1 MSISKEN
8 KNKIIIKG
16 ARQHNLKNIN
26 VSIPRNTL
34 TIITGLS
41 GSGKSSLAF
50 DTIYAEGQRRYVES
64 LSSYVRQFLGLMD
77 KPDVDMIEGLS
88 PAISIEQKTT
98 SKNPR
103 STVGTVTEVYDYLR
117 LLFSRIGKQYC
128 HKCNSR
134 VEKQTLS
141 QIQKSINKN
150 NKGKT
155 INILAP
161 IVKNKK
167 GEFSDLLLNISKQG
181 FMKVRIDGKSFRIN
195 KLPSIEKNTK
205 HSIEIIIDYINI
217 DKKNKDRLVNSLEI
231 ATKIGN
237 GQIIINDSGEDI
249 LYSQNYA
256 CKVCDISYDILEP
269 TNFSFNS
276 PHGACTKCDGLGT
289 QTELDIDKI
298 VPNHNKSLIEGAIAP
313 IGEQITGKGVGR
325 IIKSLSLHY
334 DFSYTTPWKNLNQ
347 EVKEILINGTMSYK
361 RTTNKIYQ
369 LNSFEGIIPNLKRRH
384 RNTKSQYIRD
394 WIEQYM
400 SKIPCPRCKGKRLNK
415 SSLSVKIKDNNINI
429 LTSFSI
435 EDLSIFFDKIKLN
448 SDDAKIAKPI
458 LKEIN
463 SRLKFLNNVGVG
475 YLSLDRS
482 SRTLSGG
489 EAQRIRLATQIGS
502 QLTGVLYILDE
513 PSIGLHQRDNS
524 KLINTLKN
532 LRDIGNTVIVVE
544 HDEET
549 MNNADWIIDIG
560 PKAGING
567 GQIIAE
573 GPINKI
579 KNNKKSITGQYLSKN
594 KSIDYS
600 SKKRTGNGKEITLL
614 GASGN
619 NLKNI
624 DCKFPLS
631 KFICITGVSGS
642 GKSTL
647 IKQTLYPALSYRINV
662 QSNTNKALPYTN
674 IDGYKYVDKIIL
686 IDQSPIGRT
695 PRSNPATYTGLFT
708 YIRELYSNLEE
719 SKIRGYKPGRFSFNV
734 KGGRCEKCR
743 GAGLIKIEMYLL
755 PDVYIKCDECNGMRF
770 NSETLEV
777 SYKNKNIYHVLDM
790 TIDEAADF
798 FKNHPIILRK
808 LKTLLDVGLGYI
820 KLGQSSTTLSGGEA
834 QRIKL
839 SSELSRVITGRSVYI
854 LDEPTT
860 GLHFEDIRLLLKVL
874 NNLADRGNTIIVIE
888 HNMDIIK
895 SSDWIID
902 MGPEGGD
909 KGGKIIASGSPNQ
922 IIKKRNSVTGKYL
935 KNYLN

>member
-1 MSISKEN
+1 MSISL
-8 KNKIIIKG
+8 KNNNNITIKG
-16 ARQHNLKNIN
+16 ARQHNLKDIN

-103 STVGTVTEVYDYLR
+103 STVGTITEVYDYLR

-128 HKCNSR
+128 YKCDNK
-134 VEKQTLS
+134 VEKQTLA
-141 QIQKSINKN
+141 QITKSINKK
-150 NKGKT
+150 NKDSA
-155 INILAP
+155 ISILAP
-161 IVKNKK
+161 IVKGKK

-181 FMKVRIDGKSFRIN
+181 FMKVRIDGKNFRIN
-195 KLPSIEKNTK
+195 KLPLIAKHTK
-205 HSIEIIIDYINI
+205 HSIEIIIDYVDIIKSNR
-217 DKKNKDRLVNSLEI
+217 DRLINSLEI

-237 GQIIINDSGEDI
+237 GQIIINDGSQDV
-249 LYSQNYA
+249 LYSENYA
-256 CKVCDISYDILEP
+256 CKVCDISYEILEP

-276 PHGACTKCDGLGT
+276 PHGACRKCDGLGT

-298 VPNHNKSLIEGAIAP
+298 IPDPNKSLIDGAMAP
-313 IGEQITGKGVGR
+313 IGDQITGKGVGR
-325 IIKSLSLHY
+325 IIKSLSIQY
-334 DFSYTTPWKNLNQ
+334 DFSYTTPWKNLDQ
-347 EVKEILINGTMSYK
+347 EVQEILINGT
-361 RTTNKIYQ
+361 
-369 LNSFEGIIPNLKRRH
+369 NSKGIFLSSNLETFEGIIPNLKRRH

-400 SKIPCPRCKGKRLNK
+400 SRIPCPRCKGKRLKK
-415 SSLSVKIKDNNINI
+415 SSLSVKIKDNNINRLI
-429 LTSFSI
+429 NFSI
-435 EDLSIFFDKIKLN
+435 EDLGCFFNKIKLEN
-448 SDDAKIAKPI
+448 NDTQIAEPI

-463 SRLKFLNNVGVG
+463 SRLKFLNDVGVG
-475 YLSLDRS
+475 YLNLARS

-513 PSIGLHQRDNS
+513 PSIGLHQRDNA

-549 MNNADWIIDIG
+549 MNNADWIIDMG
-560 PKAGING
+560 PRAGING
-567 GQIIAE
+567 GEVIAE
-573 GPINKI
+573 GPLDKI
-579 KNNKKSITGQYLSKN
+579 KKNKKSITGQYLSKIR
-594 KSIDYS
+594 SINYS
-600 SKKRTGNGKEITLL
+600 AKKRTGNGKEIIIE

-624 DCKFPLS
+624 NCKFPLS
-631 KFICITGVSGS
+631 KFICVTGVSGS

-647 IKQTLYPALSYRINV
+647 IKQTLYPALYQQLFSHSIN
-662 QSNTNKALPYTN
+662 NKALPHTK
-674 IDGYKYVDKIIL
+674 IDGYKYIDKIIL

-770 NSETLEV
+770 NSETLNIL
-777 SYKNKNIYHVLDM
+777 YKNKNIYQVLDM
-790 TIDEAADF
+790 TIDEAIDF
-798 FKNHPIILRK
+798 FKNHPLIVRK

-860 GLHFEDIRLLLKVL
+860 GLHFEDIKLLLKVL
-874 NNLADRGNTIIVIE
+874 NNLADKGNTVIVIE

-909 KGGKIIASGSPNQ
+909 KGGEIIAYGSPQQ

>member
-1 MSISKEN
+1 M
-8 KNKIIIKG
+8 
-16 ARQHNLKNIN
+16 
-26 VSIPRNTL
+26 
-34 TIITGLS
+34 
-41 GSGKSSLAF
+41 
-50 DTIYAEGQRRYVES
+50 
-64 LSSYVRQFLGLMD
+64 
-77 KPDVDMIEGLS
+77 
-88 PAISIEQKTT
+88 
-98 SKNPR
+98 
-103 STVGTVTEVYDYLR
+103 
-117 LLFSRIGKQYC
+117 QY
-128 HKCNSR
+128 N
-134 VEKQTLS
+134 
-141 QIQKSINKN
+141 
-150 NKGKT
+150 
-155 INILAP
+155 
-161 IVKNKK
+161 
-167 GEFSDLLLNISKQG
+167 
-181 FMKVRIDGKSFRIN
+181 
-195 KLPSIEKNTK
+195 
-205 HSIEIIIDYINI
+205 
-217 DKKNKDRLVNSLEI
+217 
-231 ATKIGN
+231 
-237 GQIIINDSGEDI
+237 
-249 LYSQNYA
+249 
-256 CKVCDISYDILEP
+256 
-269 TNFSFNS
+269 
-276 PHGACTKCDGLGT
+276 
-289 QTELDIDKI
+289 
-298 VPNHNKSLIEGAIAP
+298 
-313 IGEQITGKGVGR
+313 
-325 IIKSLSLHY
+325 
-334 DFSYTTPWKNLNQ
+334 FSYTTSWGKLP
-347 EVKEILINGTMSYK
+347 EDVKDILINGVKNKHTKSY
-361 RTTNKIYQ
+361 YS
-369 LNSFEGIIPNLKRRH
+369 LEHFEGIIPNLKRRH

-415 SSLSVKIKDNNINI
+415 SSLSVKIQDNNIDKLIN
-429 LTSFSI
+429 LSI
-435 EDLSIFFDKIKLN
+435 EDLAVFFNKIKLN
-448 SDDAKIAKPI
+448 NDDSQIAKPI
-458 LKEIN
+458 SKEIN
-463 SRLKFLNNVGVG
+463 SRLKFLNDVGVG
-475 YLSLDRS
+475 YLNLARS

-524 KLINTLKN
+524 KLIETLKN

-567 GQIIAE
+567 GKIIAE
-573 GPINKI
+573 GPIDKI
-579 KNNKKSITGQYLSKN
+579 KKNKNSITGQYLSKN
-594 KSIDYS
+594 KTIIYS
-600 SKKRTGNGKEITLL
+600 AQKRPGNGKDIYIE

-619 NLKNI
+619 NLKNLN
-624 DCKFPLS
+624 CNLPLS

-647 IKQTLYPALSYRINV
+647 IKQTLYPALFQKLNS
-662 QSNTNKALPYTN
+662 QSRDKALPYKN
-674 IDGYKYVDKIIL
+674 INGYKSVDKVIL

-770 NSETLEV
+770 NSDTLSV
-777 SYKNKNIYHVLDM
+777 LYKGKNIFEVLDM
-790 TIDEAADF
+790 TIDEASGF
-798 FKNHPIILRK
+798 FKNHPLIIRK

-860 GLHFEDIRLLLKVL
+860 GLHFEDIRLLLEVL
-874 NNLADRGNTIIVIE
+874 NNLVNKGNTVIVIE
-888 HNMDIIK
+888 HNMDVIK

-909 KGGKIIASGSPNQ
+909 KGGQIVACGSPKQ